1 MLAKAASQT
10 VTRPEPIDGVSSWV
24 LRIRPI
30 ASPMPS
36 LFKRSLLPKLRSFP
50 LTADSVSILCG
61 AAEFRRCLLEKIA
74 SATRRIYIV
83 ALYLQQDEAGQEI
96 LDALH
101 AAKLARPELDVVVAV
116 DWLRAQRGLIGA
128 GKQPGNSAWYQEMT
142 RTHASVVPVYGV
154 PIQTRELFGVLHL
167 KGFVIDD
174 CVIYSGASLNNV
186 YLHKFDKYRY
196 DRYHLLHNRDLA
208 DSMHHLVQHGLVA
221 SKAVHRLDLPNLPT
235 TRSLRNDIGDLR
247 SRLKHAAYDTTAGT
261 TDKAGLSV
269 SPLLGVGKNN
279 PLSRV
284 IGELI
289 AGARDQLTICTPY
302 FNLPLAVTREINRAL
317 ARGVKIDIVVGDK
330 TANDFYIPPSEPFK
344 VISALPYLYEISLR
358 RFAKRHQR
366 NIDSGQLNLH
376 LWRDGDNTY
385 HLKGMWVDQR
395 YTLLTGNNLNP
406 RAFRLDLENALLI
419 DDPHSELQAP
429 RSKELAE
436 IFQHTRRIERFQ
448 DLQTLAEYPEGVAK
462 FLKRV
467 SRVRIERLLYRIL

>member
-1 MLAKAASQT
+1 
-10 VTRPEPIDGVSSWV
+10 
-24 LRIRPI
+24 
-30 ASPMPS
+30 MPS
-36 LFKRSLLPKLRSFP
+36 LFKRSLLPKLRSFA
-50 LTADSVSILCG
+50 LTAEAVTILDG
-61 AAEFRRCLLEKIA
+61 AAQFRRCLLEKIA
-74 SATRRIYIV
+74 QATQRIYIV

-101 AAKLARPELDVVVAV
+101 AAKAARPELDVVVVV

-128 GKQPGNSAWYQEMT
+128 KKQPGNSAWYQEQT
-142 RTHASVVPVYGV
+142 RLHHSEVPIYGV
-154 PIQTRELFGVLHL
+154 PVQTRELFGVLHL

-174 CVIYSGASLNNV
+174 CVLYSGASLNNV

-196 DRYHLLHNRDLA
+196 DRYHLLHNTALA
-208 DSMHHLVQHGLVA
+208 DSMHHLVQHGLVT
-221 SKAVHRLDLPNLPT
+221 SRAVHRLDLPNLPS
-235 TRSLRNDIGDLR
+235 TRSLRKDIGDLR
-247 SRLKHAAYDTTAGT
+247 SRLKYAAYDTTAGSL
-261 TDKAGLSV
+261 DKSGLSV

-289 AGARDQLTICTPY
+289 ASSRQQLTICTPY
-302 FNLPLAVTREINRAL
+302 FNLPLAVTRELNRAL
-317 ARGVKIDIVVGDK
+317 ARGVKIDIIVGDK

-344 VISALPYLYEISLR
+344 IIAALPYLYEISLR

-366 NIDSGQLNLH
+366 YIDSGQLNLH

-385 HLKGMWVDQR
+385 HLKGMWVDER

-406 RAFRLDLENALLI
+406 RAFRLDLENALLL
-419 DDPHSELQAP
+419 DDPKGELLEP
-429 RSKELAE
+429 RRAELE
-436 IFQHTRRIERFQ
+436 QIYRHTRRIERFL
-448 DLQTLAEYPEGVAK
+448 DLESLPDYPAAVAK

>member
-1 MLAKAASQT
+1 
-10 VTRPEPIDGVSSWV
+10 
-24 LRIRPI
+24 
-30 ASPMPS
+30 MPL

-50 LTADSVSILCG
+50 LTAEAVTILSG

-74 SATRRIYIV
+74 EATRRIYIV
-83 ALYLQQDEAGQEI
+83 ALYLQHDEAGQEI

-101 AAKLARPELDVVVAV
+101 AAKLKRPELEIVVVV

-142 RTHASVVPVYGV
+142 RTHQSEVPVYGV
-154 PIQTRELFGVLHL
+154 PVQTRELFGVLHL

-174 CVIYSGASLNNV
+174 CVVYSGASLNNV
-186 YLHKFDKYRY
+186 YLHKFDKYRF
-196 DRYHLLHNRDLA
+196 DRYHVLHSRELA
-208 DSMHHLVQHGLVA
+208 NSMHHLVKHGLIE

-247 SRLKHAAYDTTAGT
+247 SRLKYAAYDTSAGSTAHT
-261 TDKAGLSV
+261 GLSV

-279 PLSRV
+279 PLNRV
-284 IGELI
+284 IVELI
-289 AGARDQLTICTPY
+289 ASAQQQLTICTPY
-302 FNLPLAVTREINRAL
+302 FNLPLPIIREINRAL

-344 VISALPYLYEISLR
+344 VIAALPYLYEISLR

-376 LWRDGDNTY
+376 LWRDGDNSY

-419 DDPHSELQAP
+419 DDPQGEWLEP
-429 RSKELAE
+429 RAKEQQE
-436 IFQHTRRIERFQ
+436 IFHNTTRIASFQ
-448 DLQTLAEYPEGVAK
+448 NLETLPEYPAGVAK

>member
-1 MLAKAASQT
+1 
-10 VTRPEPIDGVSSWV
+10 
-24 LRIRPI
+24 
-30 ASPMPS
+30 MPL

-50 LTADSVSILCG
+50 LTPEAVTILSG

-74 SATRRIYIV
+74 EATRRIYIV
-83 ALYLQQDEAGQEI
+83 ALYLQHDEAGQEI

-101 AAKLARPELDVVVAV
+101 AAKLKRPELEIVVVV

-142 RTHASVVPVYGV
+142 RTHQSEVPVYGV
-154 PIQTRELFGVLHL
+154 PVQTRELFGVLHL

-186 YLHKFDKYRY
+186 YLHKFDKYRF
-196 DRYHLLHNRDLA
+196 DRYHVLHSRELA
-208 DSMHHLVQHGLVA
+208 DSMHHLVKHGLIE

-247 SRLKHAAYDTTAGT
+247 SRLKYAAYDTSAGSTAHS
-261 TDKAGLSV
+261 GLSV

-279 PLSRV
+279 PLNRV
-284 IGELI
+284 IVELI
-289 AGARDQLTICTPY
+289 ASAQQQLTICTPY
-302 FNLPLAVTREINRAL
+302 FNLPLPIIREINRAL
-317 ARGVKIDIVVGDK
+317 ARGVRIDIVVGDK

-344 VISALPYLYEISLR
+344 VIAALPYLYEISLR

-376 LWRDGDNTY
+376 LWRDGDNSY

-419 DDPHSELQAP
+419 DDPQGEWLEP
-429 RSKELAE
+429 RAKEQQE
-436 IFQHTRRIERFQ
+436 IFRNTTRIASFQ
-448 DLQTLAEYPEGVAK
+448 NLETLPEYPAGVAK

>member
-1 MLAKAASQT
+1 
-10 VTRPEPIDGVSSWV
+10 
-24 LRIRPI
+24 
-30 ASPMPS
+30 MPL

-50 LTADSVSILCG
+50 LTAEAVTILSG

-74 SATRRIYIV
+74 EATQRIYIV
-83 ALYLQQDEAGQEI
+83 ALYLQHDEAGQEI

-101 AAKLARPELDVVVAV
+101 AAKLKRPELEIVVVV

-128 GKQPGNSAWYQEMT
+128 GKQPGNAAWYQEMT
-142 RTHASVVPVYGV
+142 RTHQSEVPVYGV
-154 PIQTRELFGVLHL
+154 PVQTRELFGVLHL

-174 CVIYSGASLNNV
+174 CVVYSGASLNNV
-186 YLHKFDKYRY
+186 YLHKFDKYRF
-196 DRYHLLHNRDLA
+196 DRYHVLHSRELA
-208 DSMHHLVQHGLVA
+208 DSMHHLVKHGLIE

-247 SRLKHAAYDTTAGT
+247 SRLKYAAYDTSAGSTAH
-261 TDKAGLSV
+261 DGLSV

-279 PLSRV
+279 PLNRV
-284 IGELI
+284 IVELI
-289 AGARDQLTICTPY
+289 ASAQQQLTICTPY
-302 FNLPLAVTREINRAL
+302 FNLPLPIIREVNRAL

-330 TANDFYIPPSEPFK
+330 TANDFYIPPNEPFK
-344 VISALPYLYEISLR
+344 VIAALPYLYEISLR

-376 LWRDGDNTY
+376 LWRDGDNSY
-385 HLKGMWVDQR
+385 HLKGMWIDQR

-419 DDPHSELQAP
+419 DDPQGEWLQP
-429 RSKELAE
+429 RAKEQEE
-436 IFQHTRRIERFQ
+436 IFRNTTRIASFQ
-448 DLQTLAEYPEGVAK
+448 NLETLPEYPAAVAK

>member
-1 MLAKAASQT
+1 
-10 VTRPEPIDGVSSWV
+10 
-24 LRIRPI
+24 
-30 ASPMPS
+30 MPL

-50 LTADSVSILCG
+50 LTAEAVTILSG

-74 SATRRIYIV
+74 EATRRIYIV
-83 ALYLQQDEAGQEI
+83 ALYLQHDEAGQEI

-101 AAKLARPELDVVVAV
+101 AAKLKRPELEIVVVV

-142 RTHASVVPVYGV
+142 RTHQSEVPVYGV
-154 PIQTRELFGVLHL
+154 PVQTRELFGVLHL

-174 CVIYSGASLNNV
+174 CVVYSGASLNNV
-186 YLHKFDKYRY
+186 YLHKFDKYRF
-196 DRYHLLHNRDLA
+196 DRYHVLHSRELA
-208 DSMHHLVQHGLVA
+208 DSMHHLVKHGLIE

-247 SRLKHAAYDTTAGT
+247 SRLKYAAYDTSAGSTAHT
-261 TDKAGLSV
+261 GLSV

-279 PLSRV
+279 PLNRV
-284 IGELI
+284 IVELI
-289 AGARDQLTICTPY
+289 ASAQQQLTICTPY
-302 FNLPLAVTREINRAL
+302 FNLPLPIIREVNRAL

-344 VISALPYLYEISLR
+344 VIAALPYLYEISLR

-376 LWRDGDNTY
+376 LWRDGDNSY

-419 DDPHSELQAP
+419 DDPQGEWLEP
-429 RSKELAE
+429 RAKEQEE
-436 IFQHTRRIERFQ
+436 IFRNTTRIASFQ
-448 DLQTLAEYPEGVAK
+448 SLETLPEYPAGVAK

>member
-1 MLAKAASQT
+1 
-10 VTRPEPIDGVSSWV
+10 
-24 LRIRPI
+24 
-30 ASPMPS
+30 MPS

-50 LTADSVSILCG
+50 LTADAVSILSG

-74 SATRRIYIV
+74 QATQRIYIV
-83 ALYLQQDEAGQEI
+83 ALYLQHDEAGQEI

-101 AAKLARPELDVVVAV
+101 AAKAARPELDVVVVV

-128 GKQPGNSAWYQEMT
+128 GKQPGNSAWYQQQT
-142 RTHASVVPVYGV
+142 REHASEVPVYGV
-154 PIQTRELFGVLHL
+154 PVQTRELFGVLHL

-196 DRYHLLHNRDLA
+196 DRYHVLRNRPLA
-208 DSMHHLVQHGLVA
+208 DSMQHLVQHGLIA
-221 SKAVHRLDLPNLPT
+221 SKAVHRLDVPNLPT
-235 TRSLRNDIGDLR
+235 TRSLRSDIGDLR
-247 SRLKHAAYDTTAGT
+247 SRLKHAVYDTTAGT
-261 TDKAGLSV
+261 LDKGGLTV

-284 IGELI
+284 ICELI
-289 AGARDQLTICTPY
+289 ACAQHQLTICTPY
-302 FNLPLAVTREINRAL
+302 FNLPLPVTREINRAL
-317 ARGVKIDIVVGDK
+317 ARGVKIDIIVGDK

-344 VISALPYLYEISLR
+344 VIAALPYLYEISLR

-366 NIDSGQLNLH
+366 VIDSGQLSLH
-376 LWRDGDNTY
+376 LWRDGDNSY
-385 HLKGMWVDQR
+385 HLKGMWVDER

-419 DDPHSELQAP
+419 DDPKRELQEP
-429 RSKELAE
+429 RRSELAE
-436 IFQHTRRIERFQ
+436 IFHNTRRIERYQ
-448 DLQTLAEYPEGVAK
+448 QLETLLEYPPAVSK
-462 FLKRV
+462 FLRRV

>member
-1 MLAKAASQT
+1 
-10 VTRPEPIDGVSSWV
+10 
-24 LRIRPI
+24 
-30 ASPMPS
+30 MPL

-50 LTADSVSILCG
+50 LTAEAVTILPG

-74 SATRRIYIV
+74 EATRRIYIV
-83 ALYLQQDEAGQEI
+83 ALYLQHDEAGQEI

-101 AAKLARPELDVVVAV
+101 AAKLRRPELEIVVVV

-142 RTHASVVPVYGV
+142 RTHQSEVPVYGV
-154 PIQTRELFGVLHL
+154 PVQTRELFGVLHL

-174 CVIYSGASLNNV
+174 CVVYSGASLNNV
-186 YLHKFDKYRY
+186 YLHKFDKYRF
-196 DRYHLLHNRDLA
+196 DRYHVLHSRELA
-208 DSMHHLVQHGLVA
+208 DSMHHLVKHGLIE

-247 SRLKHAAYDTTAGT
+247 SRLKYAAYDTSAGSTAHT
-261 TDKAGLSV
+261 GLSV

-279 PLSRV
+279 PLNRV
-284 IGELI
+284 IVELI
-289 AGARDQLTICTPY
+289 ASAQQQLTICTPY
-302 FNLPLAVTREINRAL
+302 FNLPLPIIREVNRAL

-344 VISALPYLYEISLR
+344 VIAALPYLYEISLR

-376 LWRDGDNTY
+376 LWRDGDNSY

-419 DDPHSELQAP
+419 DDPQGEWLEP
-429 RSKELAE
+429 RAKEQQE
-436 IFQHTRRIERFQ
+436 IFRNTTRIASFQ
-448 DLQTLAEYPEGVAK
+448 NLETLPEYPAGVAK

>member
-1 MLAKAASQT
+1 
-10 VTRPEPIDGVSSWV
+10 
-24 LRIRPI
+24 
-30 ASPMPS
+30 MPL

-50 LTADSVSILCG
+50 LTAEAVTILPG

-74 SATRRIYIV
+74 EATRRIYIV
-83 ALYLQQDEAGQEI
+83 ALYLQHDEAGQEI

-101 AAKLARPELDVVVAV
+101 AAKLKRPELEIVVVV

-142 RTHASVVPVYGV
+142 RTHQSEVPVYGV
-154 PIQTRELFGVLHL
+154 PVQTRELFGVLHL

-174 CVIYSGASLNNV
+174 CVVYSGASLNNV
-186 YLHKFDKYRY
+186 YLHKFDKYRF
-196 DRYHLLHNRDLA
+196 DRYHVLHSRELA
-208 DSMHHLVQHGLVA
+208 DSMHHLVKHGLIE

-247 SRLKHAAYDTTAGT
+247 SRLKYAAYDTSAGSTAHT
-261 TDKAGLSV
+261 GLSV

-279 PLSRV
+279 PLNRV
-284 IGELI
+284 IVELI
-289 AGARDQLTICTPY
+289 ASAQQQLTICTPY
-302 FNLPLAVTREINRAL
+302 FNLPLPIIREVNRAL

-344 VISALPYLYEISLR
+344 VIAALPYLYEISLR

-376 LWRDGDNTY
+376 LWRDGDNSY

-419 DDPHSELQAP
+419 DDPQGEWLEP
-429 RSKELAE
+429 RAKEQQE
-436 IFQHTRRIERFQ
+436 IFRNTTRIASFQ
-448 DLQTLAEYPEGVAK
+448 NLETLPEYPAGVAK

>member
-1 MLAKAASQT
+1 
-10 VTRPEPIDGVSSWV
+10 
-24 LRIRPI
+24 
-30 ASPMPS
+30 MPL

-50 LTADSVSILCG
+50 LTAEAVTILSG

-74 SATRRIYIV
+74 EATQRIYIV
-83 ALYLQQDEAGQEI
+83 ALYLQHDEAGQEI

-101 AAKLARPELDVVVAV
+101 AAKLKRPELEIVVVV

-128 GKQPGNSAWYQEMT
+128 GKQPGNAAWYQEMT
-142 RTHASVVPVYGV
+142 RTHQSEVPVYGV
-154 PIQTRELFGVLHL
+154 PVQTRELFGVLHL

-174 CVIYSGASLNNV
+174 CVVYSGASLNNV
-186 YLHKFDKYRY
+186 YLHKFDKYRF
-196 DRYHLLHNRDLA
+196 DRYHVLHSRELA
-208 DSMHHLVQHGLVA
+208 DSMHHLVKHGLIE

-247 SRLKHAAYDTTAGT
+247 SRLKYAAYDTSAGSTAH
-261 TDKAGLSV
+261 DGLSV

-279 PLSRV
+279 PLNRV
-284 IGELI
+284 IVELI
-289 AGARDQLTICTPY
+289 ASAQQQLTICTPY
-302 FNLPLAVTREINRAL
+302 FNLPLPIIREVNRAL

-344 VISALPYLYEISLR
+344 VIAALPYLYEISLR

-376 LWRDGDNTY
+376 LWRDGDNSY
-385 HLKGMWVDQR
+385 HLKGMWIDQR

-419 DDPHSELQAP
+419 DDPQGEWLQP
-429 RSKELAE
+429 RAKEQEA
-436 IFQHTRRIERFQ
+436 IFRNTTRIASFQ
-448 DLQTLAEYPEGVAK
+448 NLETLPEYPAAVAK

>member
-1 MLAKAASQT
+1 
-10 VTRPEPIDGVSSWV
+10 
-24 LRIRPI
+24 
-30 ASPMPS
+30 MPL

-50 LTADSVSILCG
+50 LTAEAVTILSG

-74 SATRRIYIV
+74 EATQRIYIV
-83 ALYLQQDEAGQEI
+83 ALYLQHDEAGQEI

-101 AAKLARPELDVVVAV
+101 TAKLKRPELEIVVVV

-142 RTHASVVPVYGV
+142 RTHQSEVPVYGV
-154 PIQTRELFGVLHL
+154 PVQTRELFGVLHL

-174 CVIYSGASLNNV
+174 CVVYSGASLNNV
-186 YLHKFDKYRY
+186 YLHKFDKYRF
-196 DRYHLLHNRDLA
+196 DRYHVIENRELA
-208 DSMHHLVQHGLVA
+208 DSMQHLVKHGLIE

-247 SRLKHAAYDTTAGT
+247 SRLKYAAYDTSAGSTAHT
-261 TDKAGLSV
+261 GLSV

-279 PLSRV
+279 PLNRV
-284 IGELI
+284 IVELI
-289 AGARDQLTICTPY
+289 ASAQQQLTICTPY
-302 FNLPLAVTREINRAL
+302 FNLPLPIIREVNRAL

-344 VISALPYLYEISLR
+344 VIAALPYLYEISLR

-376 LWRDGDNTY
+376 LWRDGDNSY

-419 DDPHSELQAP
+419 DDPQGEWLAP
-429 RSKELAE
+429 RAKEQAE
-436 IFQHTRRIERFQ
+436 IFRNTTRIASFQ
-448 DLQTLAEYPEGVAK
+448 SLETLPEYPAGVAK

>member
-1 MLAKAASQT
+1 
-10 VTRPEPIDGVSSWV
+10 
-24 LRIRPI
+24 
-30 ASPMPS
+30 MPS

-50 LTADSVSILCG
+50 LTADAVTILSG

-74 SATRRIYIV
+74 SATQRIYIV

-101 AAKLARPELDVVVAV
+101 AAKLARPQLDIVVVV

-128 GKQPGNSAWYQEMT
+128 GKQPGNSAWYQEAT
-142 RTHASVVPVYGV
+142 RTHESEVPVYGV
-154 PIQTRELFGVLHL
+154 PVQTRELFGVLHL

-196 DRYHLLHNRDLA
+196 DRYHLLQNHALA
-208 DSMHHLVQHGLVA
+208 DSMQHLIQHGLIA

-247 SRLKHAAYDTTAGT
+247 SRLKHATYDTTLGST
-261 TDKAGLSV
+261 MRGELSV
-269 SPLLGVGKNN
+269 SPLLGLGKNN

-284 IGELI
+284 ICELI
-289 AGARDQLTICTPY
+289 ASAQHQLTICTPY

-317 ARGVKIDIVVGDK
+317 GRGVKIDIIVGDK

-344 VISALPYLYEISLR
+344 VIAALPYLYEISLR
-358 RFAKRHQR
+358 RFAKRHQES
-366 NIDSGQLNLH
+366 IDSGKLNLH
-376 LWRDGDNTY
+376 LWKDGDNTY
-385 HLKGMWVDQR
+385 HLKGMWIDKR

-419 DDPHSELQAP
+419 DDPKGELLES
-429 RSKELAE
+429 RSKELGE
-436 IFQHTRRIERFQ
+436 IFQNTTRIERYL
-448 DLQTLAEYPEGVAK
+448 DLETLLEYPPAVAK

-467 SRVRIERLLYRIL
+467 SRVRIERLLYRML

>member
-1 MLAKAASQT
+1 
-10 VTRPEPIDGVSSWV
+10 
-24 LRIRPI
+24 
-30 ASPMPS
+30 MPS

-50 LTADSVSILCG
+50 LTADAVTILSG

-74 SATRRIYIV
+74 QATQRIYIV

-101 AAKLARPELDVVVAV
+101 AAKAARPELDVVVVV

-128 GKQPGNSAWYQEMT
+128 GKQPGNSAWYQEQT
-142 RTHASVVPVYGV
+142 RTHASEVPVYGV
-154 PIQTRELFGVLHL
+154 PVQTRELFGVLHL

-186 YLHKFDKYRY
+186 YLHKFDKYRF
-196 DRYHLLHNRDLA
+196 DRYHVLQNSALA
-208 DSMHHLVQHGLVA
+208 DSMQHLVEHGLIG
-221 SKAVHRLDLPNLPT
+221 SRAVHRLDLPNLPT

-247 SRLKHAAYDTTAGT
+247 SRLKYAAYDTTCGSIN
-261 TDKAGLSV
+261 KQGLSV

-284 IGELI
+284 ICELI
-289 AGARDQLTICTPY
+289 ASAKEQLTICTPY

-317 ARGVKIDIVVGDK
+317 TRGVKVDIVVGDK

-344 VISALPYLYEISLR
+344 VIAALPYLYEISLR

-366 NIDSGQLNLH
+366 MIDSGKLNLH

-385 HLKGMWVDQR
+385 HLKGMWIDQR

-406 RAFRLDLENALLI
+406 RAFRLDLENGLLI
-419 DDPHSELQAP
+419 DDPKNELKEP
-429 RSKELAE
+429 REAELLE
-436 IFQHTRRIERFQ
+436 IFRNTRRVEQ
-448 DLQTLAEYPEGVAK
+448 HQQLETLVEYPAAVGK
-462 FLKRV
+462 FLRRV
-467 SRVRIERLLYRIL
+467 RRLRIERLLYRIL